1 MGTDDTADDSSARG
15 VTAALQVDSAIIEP
29 RGTERSCYRR
39 RRDQEGYA
47 EGLGMRRDYVQ
58 VRRTKGGSASDSVR
72 RAEPGSAG
80 FRRRRLCCRRPVSQ
94 LRTTAECKGI
104 LRRVFV
110 DESHLTFTASD
121 WRPKLAEVRAVRGL
135 KVPTIMLTAT
145 LPVLLEFELEVSMA
159 AQMARYTRAGTTR
172 VKTRYMVER
181 CKPGTLEEGAIQ
193 LCRRVKKHLGM
204 RKGVVYS
211 RSRTQCEDLAKEL

>member
-1 MGTDDTADDSSARG
+1 
-15 VTAALQVDSAIIEP
+15 
-29 RGTERSCYRR
+29 
-39 RRDQEGYA
+39 
-47 EGLGMRRDYVQ
+47 
-58 VRRTKGGSASDSVR
+58 
-72 RAEPGSAG
+72 
-80 FRRRRLCCRRPVSQ
+80 
-94 LRTTAECKGI
+94 
-104 LRRVFV
+104 VFV

-159 AQMARYTRAGTTR
+159 AQMVRYTRAGTTR